1 MQAAQAQSLSPTLRT
16 GTIEDAEECGRIMF
30 EAFRTIGPPDFPSV
44 AVATLA
50 ARMLLSQPSSRMPAH
65 QPGKSSTSFLRSRS
79 ATLTP
84 EPLII
89 ARLSSFW
96 SGIHDDGK
104 DVDIE
109 VAPNHSTARQRL
121 SLGED
126 CS

>member
-1 MQAAQAQSLSPTLRT
+1 
-16 GTIEDAEECGRIMF
+16 
-30 EAFRTIGPPDFPSV
+30 
-44 AVATLA
+44 
-50 ARMLLSQPSSRMPAH
+50 MPAH

-126 CS
+126 CSKRPGPCFPFGGPKVAKLRAPFTLPKNRHSLR